1 VIGRGIEAAAQ
12 AFRWGCRSYDG

>member
-1 VIGRGIEAAAQ
+1 VKGRGIEAAAQ